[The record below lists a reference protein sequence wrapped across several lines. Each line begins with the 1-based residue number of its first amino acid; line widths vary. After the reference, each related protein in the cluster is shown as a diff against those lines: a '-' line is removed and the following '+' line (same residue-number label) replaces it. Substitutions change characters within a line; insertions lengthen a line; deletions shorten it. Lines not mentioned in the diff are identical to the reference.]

1 MILSCLAVLLTLAS
15 AASFRGEDC
24 ASCHVSIRDRS
35 PFSAKPA
42 EAPERADV
50 VVIGGGLAGLTA
62 AYNLKDMSVVVL
74 EKEDAGG
81 GKTRRLEMGPWK
93 RPTGAVYTVAPFGKL
108 VKMYEEL
115 GLKPRKLKAPVHNM
129 WTQDGVLVEWLSK
142 ETILK
147 LARGPQERECLA
159 KFSAYMSEFAQKEPV
174 TIPMSDSDAAAVAE
188 LDAVSQH
195 AHLTKRFCAR
205 AAEIGDWHARDVF
218 GAGAKDYSAA
228 LGMLYLGEEDVEAYS
243 WPGGLGEIA
252 DRMIEAIGPVLRT
265 GAFVTEVSQDQDGVR
280 VVYLQEGRRRELRA
294 KTAVVAV
301 PSMVG
306 LRIIKGLSKEK
317 RAAMERVRY
326 SGYTTVALK
335 FRKAVYKDSFVLW
348 APGLSFMD
356 ITFSGGE
363 RLEDF
368 SETLDGQV
376 AVAYLPVGPG
386 ARRKLLAST
395 DKMIEKAVRADLEKV
410 LPGAGKEL
418 EEVHVVRWGHAMP
431 IMGPGYLTKIQ
442 PALRKPE
449 GRLFFAGV
457 DLEVPAVE
465 GAMFSGMA
473 AAEGAR
479 ELVKR

>member
-1 MILSCLAVLLTLAS
+1 MIIPLLALTLTLAS
-15 AASFRGEDC
+15 AADFRGESC
-24 ASCHVSIRDRS
+24 VSCHTAIRDSS
-35 PFSAKPA
+35 PFSSKPA
-42 EAPERADV
+42 EAPERVDV

-62 AYNLKDMSVVVL
+62 GYNLRDTSVVVL

-81 GKTRRLEMGPWK
+81 GKTRRLQMGAWK

-108 VKMYEEL
+108 VKMYDEL
-115 GLKPRKLKAPVHNM
+115 GLKPRRLKAPIHNM
-129 WTQDGVLVEWLSK
+129 WTKDGVLVEWLSK

-147 LARGPQERECLA
+147 LARGPRERECLA
-159 KFSAYMSEFAQKEPV
+159 RFSAYMSEFAQKEPV
-174 TIPMSDSDAAAVAE
+174 TIPVTDSDAAALAE
-188 LDAVSQH
+188 LDNVSQH
-195 AHLTKRFCAR
+195 AFLEKRFCRR

-228 LGMLYLGEEDVEAYS
+228 LGMLYLGEEDVDAFS
-243 WPGGLGEIA
+243 WPGGLGEIGDKMA
-252 DRMIEAIGPVLRT
+252 EALGPALRT
-265 GAFVTEVSQDQDGVR
+265 GAFVHEISQDADGVR
-280 VVYLQEGRRRELRA
+280 VVYAQDGRRRELRA
-294 KTAVVAV
+294 KSAVVAV

-317 RAAMERVRY
+317 RAAMEKVRY
-326 SGYTTVALK
+326 SAYTTAALR
-335 FRKAVYKDSFVLW
+335 FRKPVYKDSFVLW

-368 SETLDGQV
+368 ADAAEGQV
-376 AVAYLPVGPG
+376 AVAYLPVGP
-386 ARRKLLAST
+386 ASRRKLLGSS
-395 DKMIEKAVRADLEKV
+395 DKAIEAAIRADLEKV

-418 EEVHVVRWGHAMP
+418 EEVHIVRWGHAMP

-442 PALRKPE
+442 PLLRQPE

-465 GAMFSGMA
+465 GAMFSGIA
-473 AAEGAR
+473 AADGAR